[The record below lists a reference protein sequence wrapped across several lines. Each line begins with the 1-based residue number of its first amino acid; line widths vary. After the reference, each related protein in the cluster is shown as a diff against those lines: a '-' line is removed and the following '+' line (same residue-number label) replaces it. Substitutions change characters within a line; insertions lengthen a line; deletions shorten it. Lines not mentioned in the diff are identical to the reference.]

1 MKTGSMAVFVALIF
15 AASGAFAQSPAATRK
30 FYVGVQVGQS
40 TLDRQSSDLGA
51 NFDDHDVAYSLLA
64 GYRFSR
70 FYALELGYND
80 LGGFSAEF
88 PNTCPAAPSCPPDI
102 GNTALKSLV
111 LNNVLVWPIAEH
123 FHLKGTI
130 GMNFYEVS
138 GSLLTVAWGLEGV
151 ALLAAGFSLR
161 DRVQRLSGMA
171 LLLFCILKLFLWDL
185 RHLETLPRILSFI
198 VLGLILVGVSWIYT
212 RFRERVERYL

>member
-138 GSLLTVAWGLEGV
+138 GSLRHEASGTSIDFSDKNGSFNFGLGIGV
-151 ALLAAGFSLR
+151 P
-161 DRVQRLSGMA
+161 
-171 LLLFCILKLFLWDL
+171 INE
-185 RHLETLPRILSFI
+185 HLE
-198 VLGLILVGVSWIYT
+198 LGLDLT
-212 RFRERVERYL
+212 AFREMTVEFGFLGGEEFDQVYETDATLLTLGARYRF

>member
-1 MKTGSMAVFVALIF
+1 MKTGSMAVFVTLIF
-15 AASGAFAQSPAATRK
+15 AASGAFAQAPAATRK

-40 TLDRQSSDLGA
+40 TLDRQSSDLSA
-51 NFDDHDVAYSLLA
+51 NFDDHDATYSLLV

-88 PNTCPAAPSCPPDI
+88 PNDCPTAPGCPPDT
-102 GNTALKSLV
+102 GRTALKNYV

-130 GMNFYEVS
+130 GMNFYEMS
-138 GSLLTVAWGLEGV
+138 GSLRHEASGTTSDFSDKNYSFNFGLGIGV
-151 ALLAAGFSLR
+151 PINE
-161 DRVQRLSGMA
+161 RL
-171 LLLFCILKLFLWDL
+171 
-185 RHLETLPRILSFI
+185 E
-198 VLGLILVGVSWIYT
+198 LGLDLTAFRAMTVEFGFLGGEEFDQVYETDATLITLGARY
-212 RFRERVERYL
+212 RF